1 MRATHAL
8 LLIVQR
14 DKEALASENECLQ
27 KECSDRAN
35 TARLQNDRIQQNFVT
50 HKALK
55 DEINSLTQQVKSL
68 TQKVPDPVPSPRED
82 LVETVVDATR
92 GLCCFMDDS
101 QVQEF
106 EKGISA
112 AIKDAYEGGIDEC
125 PFAELKRL
133 REENAIIKGQTW
145 QTVQLCDVVK
155 RLSEVNVR
163 LEKELSGKKDEL
175 AHSTFWGKK
184 S

>member
-1 MRATHAL
+1 MMQGADQTRNPTEHREDLVENVVEATRGL
-8 LLIVQR
+8 CCFMDDSQVQ
-14 DKEALASENECLQ
+14 EVLAMMQGADQTRNPTE
-27 KECSDRAN
+27 
-35 TARLQNDRIQQNFVT
+35 
-50 HKALK
+50 H
-55 DEINSLTQQVKSL
+55 
-68 TQKVPDPVPSPRED
+68 RED

-92 GLCCFMDDS
+92 GLCCFMNDLL
-101 QVQEF
+101 VQEF

-112 AIKDAYEGGIDEC
+112 AIKDAYEEGIEEC

-155 RLSEVNVR
+155 RLSEENVR

-175 AHSTFWGKK
+175 ARSTFWGKSLK
-184 S
+184 DC

>member
-8 LLIVQR
+8 LLIAQR

-68 TQKVPDPVPSPRED
+68 TQQQVKLSLQKDPDPVPSHREE
-82 LVETVVDATR
+82 LVETVVEATR
-92 GLCCFMDDS
+92 GLCCFMEDS
-101 QVQEF
+101 QLHEF
-106 EKGISA
+106 EVGISLTV
-112 AIKDAYEGGIDEC
+112 KDAYLEGIDET

-133 REENAIIKGQTW
+133 RAENAI
-145 QTVQLCDVVK
+145 L
-155 RLSEVNVR
+155 
-163 LEKELSGKKDEL
+163 L
-175 AHSTFWGKK
+175 ARDAARQVGGFVYPS
-184 S
+184 